1 MKRLLL
7 LLTLVGV
14 LLVSGTPPRSSQA
27 QTPPSSNFV
36 RVFIDL
42 PTRANVTDRAII
54 NSVGGNLKWE
64 FATSSTIS
72 VELPQAAV
80 SVLQQYSS
88 RFFNIR
94 VEPTATA
101 LEDTIDWGVDKIDA
115 ERVWGGAEDAVN
127 VGSGLP
133 AGAGVKVAIIDTGM
147 DTDHPDLAANYA
159 GGYDFVNIDSVPED
173 DNGHGTHVAGT
184 IAAVDN
190 GSGLVGVAPKAS
202 LYILKVLNASGSGT
216 YGDIAK
222 AIEWATGLNGGTK
235 VDIISMSLGGSSDN
249 SVLRNAVD
257 NAANN
262 GVLVVAAAGNNG
274 PTTNTISYPGAYTN
288 AFAVAATDSNNNV
301 ASFSTRGS
309 YVDIAAPG
317 VSINSTW
324 LNGGTNTISGTSMA
338 TPHVSGLA
346 ALIKSSD
353 PSLNASQIRGK
364 IQTTAIDLGTPG
376 LDSSYGYG
384 LINAVAAV
392 GTTGPDETPPT
403 VTART
408 PAVNATNVA
417 TNTTVTATFSEP
429 INTSTVDSASFRVSG
444 PGDTTVNGAFSFS
457 GNTATF
463 TPSSALAT
471 ETLYNVALT
480 SAIKDVAGNSLD
492 PVTSWSFTTGKPFL
506 SCTAQAAVTSS
517 SGDNN
522 GYETNPANACQDGSG
537 AAVDTN
543 SGNGTS
549 TSCTSI
555 AKDKHVFSNFTAN
568 VNSGAAING
577 IEVRLDGWAESTSSS
592 PRFCVQLSWNGGSS
606 WTTAKQTSTLTTTE
620 ATYILGAANDTWGR
634 TWSSSELSN
643 ANFRVRVIDVSSS
656 TSRDFSLDWV
666 ALRVTATGGS
676 ASSDPTPTPTNT
688 PTVTSTP
695 TSTNTPAATSTPTR
709 TNTPGATATRTP
721 TRTPTRT
728 ATPGSACA
736 APTIV
741 TRTDSSPTAGG
752 TVTFSWSPVA
762 GATSY
767 RIERQTGTY
776 TYEVVTTTSALS
788 YAGAD
793 GVTIADP
800 NWMVYVSAGSCSPLP
815 GPATTFD
822 P

>member
-27 QTPPSSNFV
+27 QTPPPGFV
-36 RVFIDL
+36 SVFIDL
-42 PTRANVTDRAII
+42 PGRANVTDRAVIGSLGG
-54 NSVGGNLKWE
+54 SVKAE
-64 FATSSTIS
+64 FVTSTTIAVS
-72 VELPQAAV
+72 LPQSAV
-80 SVLQQYSS
+80 SLLQQYSG

-94 VEPTATA
+94 IEPTATA
-101 LEDTIDWGVDKIDA
+101 FEDSIDWGVDKIDA

-133 AGAGVKVAIIDTGM
+133 AGAGVKVAIIDTGI

-159 GGYDFVNIDSVPED
+159 GGYDFVNNDAVPED

-190 GSGLVGVAPKAS
+190 GNGLVGVAPKATIYS
-202 LYILKVLNASGSGT
+202 LKVLAANGSGSYANVVKG
-216 YGDIAK
+216 
-222 AIEWATGLNGGTK
+222 IEWASGANPNGVK
-235 VDIISMSLGGSSDN
+235 ADIISMSLGGPADSA
-249 SVLRNAVD
+249 LQAAVD
-257 NAANN
+257 YAANN

-364 IQTTAIDLGTPG
+364 IQTTATDLGTPG

-471 ETLYNVALT
+471 ETLYNVGLT

-549 TSCTSI
+549 TSCTST

-643 ANFRVRVIDVSSS
+643 ANFRVRVI
-656 TSRDFSLDWV
+656 
-666 ALRVTATGGS
+666 
-676 ASSDPTPTPTNT
+676 
-688 PTVTSTP
+688 
-695 TSTNTPAATSTPTR
+695 
-709 TNTPGATATRTP
+709 
-721 TRTPTRT
+721 
-728 ATPGSACA
+728 
-736 APTIV
+736 
-741 TRTDSSPTAGG
+741 
-752 TVTFSWSPVA
+752 
-762 GATSY
+762 
-767 RIERQTGTY
+767 
-776 TYEVVTTTSALS
+776 
-788 YAGAD
+788 
-793 GVTIADP
+793 
-800 NWMVYVSAGSCSPLP
+800 
-815 GPATTFD
+815 
-822 P
+822 